1 MKTYL
6 AAIAAAVLWCNVGRL
21 AAGTLNPSFSTI
33 PSGTIIN
40 LTAAGPVDWVH
51 WGLYTD
57 TSLDRKAG
65 VSPQISNFKP
75 VYNTGNSNAYA
86 FVYQYSD
93 NPNSYSW
100 SDGTPTASVTNTTT
114 GVWAYGLPQIGTGFE
129 ISVPADTTVRTLKV
143 YVGVFAGVGRFAA
156 FLSDGSAASY
166 TNSSL
171 DGIRDTQNGVY
182 SLEYS
187 ANSPG
192 QTLTIRWTLL
202 LFHSASGNVT
212 LQSAALTATN
222 ANNPPFVSIT
232 SPTENATFTAGTNI
246 MIKAE
251 ASDLDGSIAKVEFYD
266 GSTKLGTALSSP
278 YTFAW
283 NN

>member
-1 MKTYL
+1 VPV
-6 AAIAAAVLWCNVGRL
+6 ASIVAVLLGCSAHTV

-65 VSPQISNFKP
+65 VTPQISNFKP
-75 VYNTGNSNAYA
+75 VYNTGNSNAYV

-93 NPNSYSW
+93 NPNGYSW
-100 SDGTPTASVTNTTT
+100 SDGNPTASVTNTTT
-114 GVWAYGLPQIGTGFE
+114 GVWTYGLPQIGTGFE

-143 YVGVFAGVGRFAA
+143 YVGVFAAVGRFVA

-171 DGIRDTQNGVY
+171 NSIRDTQNGVY

-187 ANSPG
+187 ANSPA
-192 QTLTIRWTLL
+192 RR
-202 LFHSASGNVT
+202 
-212 LQSAALTATN
+212 LQSGGPSCCFMTPAA
-222 ANNPPFVSIT
+222 T
-232 SPTENATFTAGTNI
+232 SLCRAQP
-246 MIKAE
+246 
-251 ASDLDGSIAKVEFYD
+251 
-266 GSTKLGTALSSP
+266 
-278 YTFAW
+278 
-283 NN
+283 

>member
-1 MKTYL
+1 MRIYPASIT
-6 AAIAAAVLWCNVGRL
+6 AAVLWCSDHRI
-21 AAGTLNPSFSTI
+21 AAGTLNASLSTL
-33 PSGTIIN
+33 PSGAIIN

-57 TSLDRKAG
+57 TSLDRKGG
-65 VSPQISNFKP
+65 VAPQISSFNP
-75 VYNTGNSNAYA
+75 VYNSSDSNAYA

-93 NPNSYSW
+93 NPNGYSW

-129 ISVPADTTVRTLKV
+129 ISVPADTSVRTLKV
-143 YVGVFAGVGRFAA
+143 YVGVFAAVGRFVAS
-156 FLSDGSAASY
+156 LSDGSAASY

-171 DGIRDTQNGVY
+171 NSIRTTQNGVY
-182 SLEYS
+182 SLEYP

-192 QTLTIRWTLL
+192 QTLTVRWTLE
-202 LFHSASGNVT
+202 LFHEPSGNVT

-232 SPTENATFTAGTNI
+232 S
-246 MIKAE
+246 
-251 ASDLDGSIAKVEFYD
+251 
-266 GSTKLGTALSSP
+266 
-278 YTFAW
+278 
-283 NN
+283 